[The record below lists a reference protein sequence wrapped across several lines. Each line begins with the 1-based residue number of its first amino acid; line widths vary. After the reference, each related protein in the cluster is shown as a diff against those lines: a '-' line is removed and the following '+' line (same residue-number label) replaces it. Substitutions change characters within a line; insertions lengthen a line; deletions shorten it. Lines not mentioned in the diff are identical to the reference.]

1 MLLTVQYSAFTV
13 IMLLLLWLSLFFLL
27 LLFVITLTQ
36 GIYNNIPEANHISSI
51 YNVAAQ
57 LWLQYM
63 VHVMLFSMINVF
75 YFAVVLSEVSP
86 QRPT

>member
-63 VHVMLFSMINVF
+63 VHV
-75 YFAVVLSEVSP
+75 
-86 QRPT
+86 